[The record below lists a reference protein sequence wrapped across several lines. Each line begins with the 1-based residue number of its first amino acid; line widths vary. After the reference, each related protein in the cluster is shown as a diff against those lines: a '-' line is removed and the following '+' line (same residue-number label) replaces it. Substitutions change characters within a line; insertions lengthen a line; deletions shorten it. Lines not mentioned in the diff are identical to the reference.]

1 MEIHEL
7 RQDLIQRT
15 NNNSFYNRGTNT
27 EQCYKAYAN
36 EVIEWPISEVKKQ
49 KILDNLYKKYSK
61 ILEYE
66 SQHVPVMVAGPAKYN
81 SKRLDKSEQILKAS
95 HELSEWFE
103 DLRKQVENAKKDD
116 SKEEKVKYII
126 DKVTLIHA
134 VDRYSLLK
142 EIEKQA
148 AKRDLEMPVLIQVNI
163 AKEESKH
170 GFEVE
175 EIDEVF
181 SNLKDYPHV
190 KVRGLMMMAPHI
202 ESSET
207 EKYFKMTQELLQRL
221 QKEYPMYQLDQ
232 LSMGMSN
239 DYHEALNHG
248 STMIRIGSALFK

>member
-1 MEIHEL
+1 MIV
-7 RQDLIQRT
+7 
-15 NNNSFYNRGTNT
+15 
-27 EQCYKAYAN
+27 N
-36 EVIEWPISEVKKQ
+36 EEAVK
-49 KILDNLYKKYSK
+49 K
-61 ILEYE
+61 ILEE
-66 SQHVPVMVAGPAKYN
+66 VKPAKLVAATKYV
-81 SKRLDKSEQILKAS
+81 DV
-95 HELSEWFE
+95 HEIEKLEELGVTCFG
-103 DLRKQVENAKKDD
+103 ENRVQAFLEKYEKYHGNG
-116 SKEEKVKYII
+116 EFQFIGTLQPNKVKYII

-170 GFEVE
+170 GFEV
-175 EIDEVF
+175 F
-181 SNLKDYPHV
+181 NSLKDYPHV

-221 QKEYPMYQLDQ
+221 QKDYPMYQLDQ

-239 DYHEALNHG
+239 DYHEALKHG

>member
-1 MEIHEL
+1 MVTENLKKVEKKIESACT
-7 RQDLIQRT
+7 RAGRDRNDVTLI
-15 NNNSFYNRGTNT
+15 
-27 EQCYKAYAN
+27 A
-36 EVIEWPISEVKKQ
+36 V
-49 KILDNLYKKYSK
+49 SK
-61 ILEYE
+61 TK
-66 SQHVPVMVAGPAKYN
+66 PVEM
-81 SKRLDKSEQILKAS
+81 
-95 HELSEWFE
+95 LSEIY
-103 DLRKQVENAKKDD
+103 DLGERNFGENKVQELTE
-116 SKEEKVKYII
+116 KEEVLPKDIHWHMIGHLQRNKVKYII

-248 STMIRIGSALFK
+248 STMIRVGSALFK

>member
-1 MEIHEL
+1 MIV
-7 RQDLIQRT
+7 
-15 NNNSFYNRGTNT
+15 
-27 EQCYKAYAN
+27 N
-36 EVIEWPISEVKKQ
+36 EEAVKNILEEVK
-49 KILDNLYKKYSK
+49 
-61 ILEYE
+61 
-66 SQHVPVMVAGPAKYN
+66 PAKLVAATKYVDV
-81 SKRLDKSEQILKAS
+81 KEIEKLEKLGVTC
-95 HELSEWFE
+95 FG
-103 DLRKQVENAKKDD
+103 ENRVQAFLEKY
-116 SKEEKVKYII
+116 ENYHGNGEFQFIGTLQPNKVKYII

-163 AKEESKH
+163 AKDESNH
-170 GFEVE
+170 GFEGE

-239 DYHEALNHG
+239 DYHEALKHG

>member
-1 MEIHEL
+1 MIV
-7 RQDLIQRT
+7 
-15 NNNSFYNRGTNT
+15 
-27 EQCYKAYAN
+27 N
-36 EVIEWPISEVKKQ
+36 EEAVK
-49 KILDNLYKKYSK
+49 K
-61 ILEYE
+61 ILEE
-66 SQHVPVMVAGPAKYN
+66 VKPAKLVAATKYVDVKEIEKLEKLGVTCFGEN
-81 SKRLDKSEQILKAS
+81 RV
-95 HELSEWFE
+95 
-103 DLRKQVENAKKDD
+103 QVFLEKYENYHGNG
-116 SKEEKVKYII
+116 EFQFIGTLQPNKVKYII

-181 SNLKDYPHV
+181 NCLKDYPHV

-221 QKEYPMYQLDQ
+221 QKDYPMYQLDQ

>member
-1 MEIHEL
+1 MIV
-7 RQDLIQRT
+7 
-15 NNNSFYNRGTNT
+15 
-27 EQCYKAYAN
+27 N
-36 EVIEWPISEVKKQ
+36 EEAVK
-49 KILDNLYKKYSK
+49 K
-61 ILEYE
+61 ILEE
-66 SQHVPVMVAGPAKYN
+66 VKPAKLVAATKYVDV
-81 SKRLDKSEQILKAS
+81 KEIEKLEKLGVTC
-95 HELSEWFE
+95 FG
-103 DLRKQVENAKKDD
+103 ENRVQAFLEKY
-116 SKEEKVKYII
+116 ENYHGNGEFQFIGTLQPNKVKYII

-163 AKEESKH
+163 AREESKH

>member
-1 MEIHEL
+1 MIV
-7 RQDLIQRT
+7 
-15 NNNSFYNRGTNT
+15 
-27 EQCYKAYAN
+27 N
-36 EVIEWPISEVKKQ
+36 EEAVK
-49 KILDNLYKKYSK
+49 K
-61 ILEYE
+61 ILEE
-66 SQHVPVMVAGPAKYN
+66 VKPAKLVAATKYV
-81 SKRLDKSEQILKAS
+81 DV
-95 HELSEWFE
+95 HEIEKLEELGVTCFG
-103 DLRKQVENAKKDD
+103 ENRVQAFLEKYEKYHGNG
-116 SKEEKVKYII
+116 EFQFIGTLQPNKVKYII

-148 AKRDLEMPVLIQVNI
+148 AKHDLVMPVLIQVNI

-181 SNLKDYPHV
+181 NSLKDYPHV

-221 QKEYPMYQLDQ
+221 QKDYPMYQLDQ

-239 DYHEALNHG
+239 DYQEALKHG

>member
-1 MEIHEL
+1 MIV
-7 RQDLIQRT
+7 
-15 NNNSFYNRGTNT
+15 
-27 EQCYKAYAN
+27 N
-36 EVIEWPISEVKKQ
+36 EEAVK
-49 KILDNLYKKYSK
+49 K
-61 ILEYE
+61 ILEAAKLVAATKYVDVKEIEKLEKLGVTCFGENRVQAFLEKYE
-66 SQHVPVMVAGPAKYN
+66 NYHGNGEFQFIGTLQPN
-81 SKRLDKSEQILKAS
+81 
-95 HELSEWFE
+95 
-103 DLRKQVENAKKDD
+103 
-116 SKEEKVKYII
+116 KVKYII

-181 SNLKDYPHV
+181 NCLKDYPHV

-221 QKEYPMYQLDQ
+221 QKDYPMYQLDQ

>member
-1 MEIHEL
+1 MIV
-7 RQDLIQRT
+7 
-15 NNNSFYNRGTNT
+15 
-27 EQCYKAYAN
+27 N
-36 EVIEWPISEVKKQ
+36 EEAVK
-49 KILDNLYKKYSK
+49 K
-61 ILEYE
+61 ILEE
-66 SQHVPVMVAGPAKYN
+66 VKPAKLVAATKYVDV
-81 SKRLDKSEQILKAS
+81 KEIEKLEKLGVTC
-95 HELSEWFE
+95 FG
-103 DLRKQVENAKKDD
+103 ENRVQAFLEKY
-116 SKEEKVKYII
+116 ENYHGNGEFQFIGTLQPNKVKYII

-248 STMIRIGSALFK
+248 STMIRIGSALFKEL

>member
-1 MEIHEL
+1 MIV
-7 RQDLIQRT
+7 
-15 NNNSFYNRGTNT
+15 
-27 EQCYKAYAN
+27 N
-36 EVIEWPISEVKKQ
+36 EEAVK
-49 KILDNLYKKYSK
+49 K
-61 ILEYE
+61 ILEE
-66 SQHVPVMVAGPAKYN
+66 VKPAKLVAATKYVDV
-81 SKRLDKSEQILKAS
+81 KEIEKLEKLEKLGVTC
-95 HELSEWFE
+95 FG
-103 DLRKQVENAKKDD
+103 ENRVQAFLEKY
-116 SKEEKVKYII
+116 ENYHGNGEFQFIGTLQPNKVKYII